1 MKVIVRDKA
10 FADIRRIAEFI
21 ALNSKAAARSVSHR
35 IFDAIDD
42 LENFPNRFANGRAPN
57 TRERQ
62 VPSLPYV
69 IVYDPG
75 TEEHP
80 TVVLAVFHSAQDR

>member
-1 MKVIVRDKA
+1 MRVIVRDKA

-21 ALNSKAAARSVSHR
+21 ALESEAAARSVSHR
-35 IFDAIDD
+35 ILDAIDD

-62 VPSLPYV
+62 VSSLPYV
-69 IVYDPG
+69 IVYEPG
-75 TEEHP
+75 TEERP
-80 TVVLAVFHSAQDR
+80 TIILAVFHTAQER